1 MITRVSELGADLAT
15 AIEELDVTRCA
26 AAGSGWRRWMR

>member
-26 AAGSGWRRWMR
+26 AAGGRQRWMR